1 MVEVIH
7 MYQDLKG
14 KTALVTGAGKKKGI
28 GYATARKMAA
38 SGANV
43 VIADLVNSKD
53 GNNPLTM
60 GPRDEML
67 NLVEE
72 LAGEFE
78 IQALFV
84 DVDVTSSTSVSQMVA
99 VVSSRFEHIHILCN
113 NAGTVL
119 GVPNAVHTYDEDDW
133 MKTVDVNLHG
143 VFRVSKTVVP
153 LMTDTGGT
161 IINIASRAAKVP
173 PLFNGAYAV
182 AKAGVVMLT
191 KVMARELA
199 GSGIRVN
206 AVCPG
211 VITTDF
217 TQWRFE
223 LEAQILNSTVAER
236 QAEMIQTIP
245 LGRLGTSE
253 EVANLVVFLASD
265 QSSYLTGQAINVTG
279 GQLMEL

>member
-1 MVEVIH
+1 

-14 KTALVTGAGKKKGI
+14 KTAFVTGAGKKAGI
-28 GYATARKMAA
+28 GYAIARKLAE

-43 VIADLVNSKD
+43 IITDIIQPNNDNRLLASGCHEDMKALAD
-53 GNNPLTM
+53 
-60 GPRDEML
+60 
-67 NLVEE
+67 E
-72 LAGEFE
+72 LSGRFDISAM
-78 IQALFV
+78 FV
-84 DVDVTSSTSVSQMVA
+84 AVDVTSNSSINQAADA
-99 VVSSRFEHIHILCN
+99 VKSRFETVQILCN

-119 GVPNAVHTYDEDDW
+119 GVPNAIHTYEEDAW
-133 MKTVDVNLHG
+133 LKTLDVNLNG
-143 VFRVSKTVVP
+143 VFRVSKALIP
-153 LMTDTGGT
+153 LMLDTGGS

-199 GSGIRVN
+199 GNGIRVN

-217 TQWRFE
+217 TQWRFG
-223 LEAQILNSTVAER
+223 LEARFLNSTEAER
-236 QAEMIQTIP
+236 EAEMVKTIP
-245 LGRLGTSE
+245 MGRLGSSE
-253 EVANLVVFLASD
+253 EVANLVAFLASN
-265 QSSYLTGQAINVTG
+265 QSSYTTGQAVNVTG

>member
-1 MVEVIH
+1 
-7 MYQDLKG
+7 MYKDLKG

-28 GYATARKMAA
+28 GYAIARKMAE
-38 SGANV
+38 SGANL
-43 VIADLVNSKD
+43 VIADLANTKD
-53 GNNPLTM
+53 GDNPLTTGM
-60 GPRDEML
+60 RDKML
-67 NLVEE
+67 NLVDE
-72 LAGEFE
+72 LAAEFE

-84 DVDVTSSTSVSQMVA
+84 DVDVTCSTSVSQMVDG
-99 VVSSRFEHIHILCN
+99 VRSKFEHIHILCN

-119 GVPNAVHTYDEDDW
+119 GVPNAVHSYDEDAW

-143 VFRVSKTVVP
+143 VFRVSKAVVP

-223 LEAQILNSTVAER
+223 LEAQILDSTVADR

-253 EVANLVVFLASD
+253 EVANLVVFLASG
-265 QSSYLTGQAINVTG
+265 QSSYMTGQAINVTG

>member
-1 MVEVIH
+1 

-14 KTALVTGAGKKKGI
+14 KTALVTGAGKNNGI
-28 GYATARKMAA
+28 GYAIARNMAE

-43 VIADLVNSKD
+43 VIADIVKTKE
-53 GNNPLTM
+53 GNNPLIT
-60 GPRDEML
+60 GRRDEML
-67 NLVEE
+67 NLAED
-72 LAGEFE
+72 LAGQFE

-84 DVDVTSSTSVSQMVA
+84 DVDVTSSKSVKRMVDV
-99 VVSSRFEHIHILCN
+99 VVSKFDHIHILCN

-119 GVPNAVHTYDEDDW
+119 GVPNAVHTYDEDAW

-143 VFRVSKTVVP
+143 VFRVSKAVIP
-153 LMTDTGGT
+153 SMMDTGGT

-173 PLFNGAYAV
+173 PLYNGAYAV

-223 LEAQILNSTVAER
+223 LEAQILDSIAEDR
-236 QAEMIQTIP
+236 QTEMVQTIP
-245 LGRLGTSE
+245 LGRLGTSD
-253 EVANLVVFLASD
+253 EVANLVSFLASG
-265 QSSYLTGQAINVTG
+265 QSSYMTGQAINVTG

>member
-1 MVEVIH
+1 

-53 GNNPLTM
+53 GNNPLTT
-60 GPRDEML
+60 GLRDEMQ
-67 NLVEE
+67 NLVAA
-72 LAGEFE
+72 LAAEFE

-84 DVDVTSSTSVSQMVA
+84 DVDVTSSTSVSQMVD
-99 VVSSRFEHIHILCN
+99 VVSLKFEHIHILCN

-119 GVPNAVHTYDEDDW
+119 GVPNAVHTYEEDAW
-133 MKTVDVNLHG
+133 VKTVDVNLHG
-143 VFRVSKTVVP
+143 VFRVSKAVVP

-223 LEAQILNSTVAER
+223 LEAQILDSTVADR

-253 EVANLVVFLASD
+253 EVANLVAFLASG

>member
-1 MVEVIH
+1 

-14 KTALVTGAGKKKGI
+14 KTALVTGAGKNNGI
-28 GYATARKMAA
+28 GYAIARNMAE

-43 VIADLVNSKD
+43 VIADIVKSKE
-53 GNNPLTM
+53 GNNPLIT
-60 GPRDEML
+60 GRRDEML
-67 NLVEE
+67 NLAED
-72 LAGEFE
+72 LAGQFE

-84 DVDVTSSTSVSQMVA
+84 DVDVTRSTSVRQMVDA
-99 VVSSRFEHIHILCN
+99 VSSKFEHIHILCN

-119 GVPNAVHTYDEDDW
+119 GVPNAVHTYDEDAW
-133 MKTVDVNLHG
+133 MKTMDVNLHG
-143 VFRVSKTVVP
+143 VFRVSKAVVP
-153 LMTDTGGT
+153 LMMDVGGT

-191 KVMARELA
+191 KVMAREVA

-223 LEAQILNSTVAER
+223 LEAQILDSTVADR

>member
-1 MVEVIH
+1 
-7 MYQDLKG
+7 L
-14 KTALVTGAGKKKGI
+14 
-28 GYATARKMAA
+28 AA
-38 SGANV
+38 
-43 VIADLVNSKD
+43 
-53 GNNPLTM
+53 
-60 GPRDEML
+60 
-67 NLVEE
+67 
-72 LAGEFE
+72 EFE

-84 DVDVTSSTSVSQMVA
+84 DVDVTSSTSVSQMVD
-99 VVSSRFEHIHILCN
+99 VVSSKFEHIHILCN

-119 GVPNAVHTYDEDDW
+119 GVPNAVHTYDEDAW
-133 MKTVDVNLHG
+133 MKTMDVNLHG
-143 VFRVSKTVVP
+143 VFRVSKAVVP
-153 LMTDTGGT
+153 LMMDTGGT

-223 LEAQILNSTVAER
+223 LEAQILDSTAEDR
-236 QAEMIQTIP
+236 QAEMVHTIP
-245 LGRLGTSE
+245 LGRLGNAE
-253 EVANLVVFLASD
+253 EVADLVAFLASG
-265 QSSYLTGQAINVTG
+265 QSSYMTGQAINVTG